1 MNDKEEINYLY
12 KSKFNNSRKNKV
24 NLLLL
29 ENKHYICVK
38 NLMSL
43 LS

>member
-1 MNDKEEINYLY
+1 MNDLEEICYLY
-12 KSKFNNSRKNKV
+12 NSKFNNSRKNKV

-29 ENKHYICVK
+29 ENKHYVCVK
-38 NLMSL
+38 NVKSL